1 MSHINYPSV
10 SCLMPTKN
18 RRAFIPRALAMFLAQ
33 DYPGSAELIIL
44 EDGADDCADI
54 IEQSQA
60 ADSGHIHR
68 LGSRIVHGRFGGTLG
83 AKLNEAARVARGE
96 ICINWDDDDWQAPNR
111 ISTHVD
117 LMRITGKPAMGFSSL
132 IYYREGDDI
141 GWEYIGEANYAS
153 GATHAYRR
161 DYVLQ
166 YPRPDITLGED
177 TFWIRE
183 AAKRGDVACVSGTR
197 CLVAADH
204 ESNCCPRDFNGE
216 NRWMCESSDSFRKV
230 PLSEFSS
237 TIGPFGS
244 H

>member
-1 MSHINYPSV
+1 MSDYPSV

-18 RRAFIPRALAMFLAQ
+18 RRAFMPRALAMFLAQ
-33 DYPGSAELIIL
+33 DYPGSAELIIV
-44 EDGADDCADI
+44 EDGDDNCEDLLHVVG
-54 IEQSQA
+54 EMECGNVQ
-60 ADSGHIHR
+60 R
-68 LGSRIVHGRFGGTLG
+68 WGSRVIYRRFEGTLG
-83 AKLNEAARVARGE
+83 AKLNEAAQIAKGE

-111 ISTHVD
+111 INTHVD
-117 LMRITGKPAMGFSSL
+117 LMKITGKPVMGFSSL
-132 IYYREGDDI
+132 IYYHEGDDI

-153 GATHAYRR
+153 GATQAYRR
-161 DYVLQ
+161 DYVLK
-166 YPRPDITLGED
+166 YPRPDVTLGED
-177 TFWIRE
+177 TLWIRE
-183 AAKRGDVACVSGTR
+183 AAKRGDVACISGTR

-216 NRWMCESSDSFRKV
+216 NRWMCESSDSFRRV